1 VRRPYDEAVGTQ
13 TSEQA
18 QLLARAMSERVA
30 GRGAEANRLYGE
42 AAETARRADDL
53 DAWTEAALGL
63 AAVQGF
69 GAEPGPLPAM
79 LYDVLVRTTD
89 DVSRSRVAA
98 ALARCWAY
106 AGQAERGQPFA
117 DEALSLARQAGD
129 PGQLA
134 DALDAA
140 LAVRWG
146 PDDLDARSALTRE
159 LDDVA
164 AHVAD
169 PDKRLQAHLWQL
181 HVACETLDLHAMNR
195 QIRAIE
201 VLGEESSRARFF
213 AATRRAMLD
222 LLRGRPD
229 TVAQL
234 LAVAQDAATQVV
246 IPDDWAVVAVNTA
259 YAGMMSGD
267 AEAVAAMAAG
277 AEEFAVSEGVVV
289 VHAEAAFMWVMAG
302 RPDQADPLLR
312 TFRGGVL
319 SQLPRDVDWMLTL
332 QTVLEVALALED
344 RELVAEAA
352 ELLHPYAG
360 RAVVNAGAVMFHG
373 TTDDTLSRALVV
385 LGRAEEAAVHRDH
398 ALRTYERIG
407 AQWWRDRLAATE
419 GPGVPPSTGMHLH
432 PTAGGLWAIGRD
444 ATPVAGLRGFGYL
457 RELVGRPGQPIAALD
472 LVGAGGGVVEE
483 SGLGE
488 LADRQALAA
497 YRKRLADL
505 DAELAEAEDWADA
518 GRLEAART
526 EKDALLDE
534 LSRAT
539 GLGGRA
545 RTTGSSAERAR
556 VAVKKAI
563 TTAISRI
570 ETVDPQ
576 LAKHLT
582 RSVQTGLTCSYEP
595 DPDALQDWVL
605 TE

>member
-1 VRRPYDEAVGTQ
+1 MGTE

-18 QLLARAMSERVA
+18 ELLARAMSEKVA
-30 GRGAEANRLYGE
+30 GRGSEANRLYGE
-42 AAETARRADDL
+42 AAEAARSADDL
-53 DAWTEAALGL
+53 EAWTEAALGL
-63 AAVQGF
+63 AAVQVF
-69 GAEPGPLPAM
+69 GAEPGRLPAL

-89 DVSRSRVAA
+89 DLQRSRVAA

-117 DEALSLARQAGD
+117 DEALTLARQAGE
-129 PGQLA
+129 PVQVA

-146 PDDLDARSALTRE
+146 PDDLEDRRALAGE
-159 LDDVA
+159 LDEVA
-164 AHVAD
+164 AHVTD

-201 VLGEESSRARFF
+201 LLGDQSPRALFF

-222 LLRGRPD
+222 MLRGRPD

-234 LAVAQDAATQVV
+234 ITVAQQAASEVV
-246 IPDDWAVVAVNTA
+246 IPDDWALVAVNTG
-259 YAGMMSGD
+259 YAAMMSGD
-267 AEAVAAMAAG
+267 ADTLAAMAAG
-277 AEEFAVSEGVVV
+277 AEEFAVSEGVIVV
-289 VHAEAAFMWVMAG
+289 CGEAAFMWMMAG
-302 RPDQADPLLR
+302 RLDRAEALLR
-312 TFRGGVL
+312 TFHGGVL

-332 QTVLEVALALED
+332 QTVLETALALED
-344 RELVAEAA
+344 RELITEAA

-373 TTDDTLSRALVV
+373 TTDDTLSRALLV
-385 LGRAEEAAVHRDH
+385 LGRDEEAAVHREH
-398 ALRTYERIG
+398 ALATYERIG
-407 AQWWRDRLAATE
+407 ASWWRDRLAGSTAAAVA
-419 GPGVPPSTGMHLH
+419 PGRSQVHLH
-432 PTAGGLWAIGRD
+432 PSSGGLWLVGRD
-444 ATPVAGLRGFGYL
+444 ATPVAGLRGLGYL
-457 RELVGRPGQPIAALD
+457 RELVARPGQQIAALD
-472 LVGAGGGVVEE
+472 LVGAGGGTVEE

-488 LADRQALAA
+488 LADPQALAA

-505 DAELAEAEDWADA
+505 DAELAEAEDWADS
-518 GRLEAART
+518 GRLDAARA
-526 EKDALLDE
+526 EKEALLDE
-534 LSRAT
+534 LGRVA

-563 TTAISRI
+563 TTAIARV
-570 ETVDPQ
+570 ETVDEA
-576 LAKHLT
+576 LARHLK

-595 DPDALQDWVL
+595 DPDDEQDWVL
-605 TE
+605 TPR